1 MSEIK
6 NEIILFGG
14 LGYVGS
20 GIIEYF
26 NSKDIN
32 VSVIDNNIYGKNII
46 KTDGNQY
53 IFADTRNINLLSDY
67 DYSDKYVVVLS
78 GLVGDPITSKYPELS
93 IEINETSLIKLINT
107 IKNFKKLI
115 FISTCSNYGLSSADN
130 VLDETADLNPIS
142 IYSKSKVAVEN
153 YLINSN
159 INYTILRFATAFGHS
174 SNMRFDLT
182 LNEFTAKQY
191 FDRYLEVY
199 DYETYRPYCHI
210 KDFAQAILKVINC
223 DDEITKQE
231 IFNVGSNE
239 NNISK
244 VNLISLIA
252 ENLESSNYKL
262 IDDSKDRRNYV
273 VNFSKV
279 ESVLEFRSSYT
290 IEDGIKEI
298 ISKLEINEYGLD
310 ENFDLLNNYYGN
322 YSIPKS
328 TG

>member
-1 MSEIK
+1 MSKIDNK
-6 NEIILFGG
+6 IVLFGG

-20 GIIEYF
+20 AIIDYF
-26 NSKDIN
+26 NSNDMN
-32 VSVIDNNIYGKNII
+32 VTVIDNNIYGKNLVQ
-46 KTDGNQY
+46 KKRNQY

-67 DYSDKYVVVLS
+67 DYSDKFVVVLS

-93 IEINETSLIKLINT
+93 IEINETSLINLINT

-115 FISTCSNYGLSSADN
+115 FVSTCSNYGLSSTDN

-142 IYSKSKVAVEN
+142 IYAKSKVAVEN
-153 YLINSN
+153 YLINSD

-174 SNMRFDLT
+174 PNMRFDLT
-182 LNEFTAKQY
+182 LNEFTAMQY
-191 FDRYLEVY
+191 FDKYLEVY

-210 KDFAQAILKVINC
+210 KDFAQAIFKIINC

-244 VNLISLIA
+244 KNLISLIA
-252 ENLESSNYKL
+252 EYLGSSNYKL
-262 IDDSKDRRNYV
+262 IDDSKDRRNYI

-279 ESVLEFRSSYT
+279 ESVLDFRSNYK

-298 ISKLEINEYGLD
+298 ISKLEINEYGLN
-310 ENFDLLNNYYGN
+310 ENFELLNNYYGN

-328 TG
+328 SV